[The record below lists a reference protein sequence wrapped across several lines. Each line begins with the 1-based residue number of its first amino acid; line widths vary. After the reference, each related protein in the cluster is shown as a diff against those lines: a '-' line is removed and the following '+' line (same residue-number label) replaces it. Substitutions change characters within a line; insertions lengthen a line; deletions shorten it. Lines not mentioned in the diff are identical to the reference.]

1 MVVETNINEDKESV
15 VLVEI
20 GITTLSGSNP
30 LLYDIVEMKK
40 TINSII
46 AIKIIPAIVLI
57 VITLTNVK
65 PGILSILEDN
75 SAKNPIIGNIIIA
88 KNPIIEKLR
97 IVTFSGRKAE
107 LIKPEWSADDS
118 LAPKILTRFPLSPEK
133 RGTKVRRLGFFN
145 NVSIELF
152 KNPPAVTPKKEQ
164 SRRTGV
170 DCFII
175 FFISPPDFIP

>member
-107 LIKPEWSADDS
+107 LIKPE
-118 LAPKILTRFPLSPEK
+118 
-133 RGTKVRRLGFFN
+133 
-145 NVSIELF
+145 
-152 KNPPAVTPKKEQ
+152 
-164 SRRTGV
+164 
-170 DCFII
+170 
-175 FFISPPDFIP
+175 